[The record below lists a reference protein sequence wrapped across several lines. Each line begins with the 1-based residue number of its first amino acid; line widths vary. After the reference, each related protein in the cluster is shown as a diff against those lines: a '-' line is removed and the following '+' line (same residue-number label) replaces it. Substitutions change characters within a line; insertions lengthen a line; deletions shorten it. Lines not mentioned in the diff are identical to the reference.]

1 MEIDDKLIN
10 LMFRRIEELNAKVN
24 LLLEKQNL
32 KNSKEAY
39 FELLKCD
46 RRVLGLTPEED
57 SVIDTR
63 RFRDPVHK
71 DCFTVLRWLWNQ
83 IHNSIGTSVYY
94 SSILK
99 KFTYWYT
106 NDELAPEEVEEALTS
121 KEKWTEVSSN
131 WLFGE

>member
-1 MEIDDKLIN
+1 MEIDDKIIN

-24 LLLEKQNL
+24 VLLEKNNL
-32 KNSKEAY
+32 ENSKETY

-46 RRVLGLTPEED
+46 RRVLGLTPEEGRT
-57 SVIDTR
+57 IDGDN
-63 RFRDPVHK
+63 DPVHK
-71 DCFTVLRWLWNQ
+71 DCLTVLNWLWRQ
-83 IHNSIGTSVYY
+83 IHVSIGTSVYY

-106 NDELAPEEVEEALTS
+106 NDDLDPEEVEEALAS
-121 KEKWTEVSSN
+121 KKKWTEVSSN

>member
-1 MEIDDKLIN
+1 MEIDDKIIN

-24 LLLEKQNL
+24 VLLKKNNLE
-32 KNSKEAY
+32 NSKETY

-46 RRVLGLTPEED
+46 RRVLWLTPEENRT
-57 SVIDTR
+57 IDAGN
-63 RFRDPVHK
+63 DPVHK
-71 DCFTVLRWLWNQ
+71 DCFTVLKWLWHQ
-83 IHNSIGTSVYY
+83 IHCSIGTSVYY

-106 NDELAPEEVEEALTS
+106 NDDLDPEEVEEALAS
-121 KEKWTEVSSN
+121 KKRWTEVSSN

>member
-1 MEIDDKLIN
+1 MEIDDKMVH

-24 LLLEKQNL
+24 VLLKKNNL
-32 KNSKEAY
+32 KDSKETY

-46 RRVLGLTPEED
+46 RSILGLTPEED
-57 SVIDTR
+57 RVIDSG

-71 DCFTVLRWLWNQ
+71 DCFTVLRWLWYQTQGN
-83 IHNSIGTSVYY
+83 GKSVHY

-106 NDELAPEEVEEALTS
+106 NDELSPEEVEEALAS